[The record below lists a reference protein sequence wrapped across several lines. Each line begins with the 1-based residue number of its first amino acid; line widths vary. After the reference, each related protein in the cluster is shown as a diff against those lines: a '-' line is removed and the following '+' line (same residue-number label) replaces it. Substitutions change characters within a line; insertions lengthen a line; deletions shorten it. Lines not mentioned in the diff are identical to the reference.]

1 VPFKINT
8 VSQTRH
14 NDGLRFLYDFA
25 PLSPVIFL
33 LRLGA
38 VCALLLS
45 LHAAHAQSLPPPLSL
60 NGSDSTVPLAGS
72 SSYWVDVTGQLTVD
86 ELEQQQAEL
95 PFNLRNRGNRLQLS
109 PGAVLWVRFDAQV
122 IDTGAQWELELT
134 HSGTDRVSLYH
145 RQANGSWHAQ
155 HAGDRIA
162 VRDWAYPDRYPVFAL
177 DSRTGQTVS
186 YWVRIE
192 HARVPFSGE
201 LLVHNHNTL
210 RELRIHQQFWLGA
223 YFGMALLL
231 VATAVANAL
240 VFRDTSFAAY
250 AVYVTVLALALAAS
264 LGVGGQFIWPTWPR
278 WNGLAEFVL
287 LPMTAVTGLLFVRHV
302 VQPRRIGRGLDR
314 LALSLAGV
322 FLALTV
328 WDVMRPTAT
337 SLQAVTAAGA
347 LTMVLV
353 YAMLWTAWRTG
364 DRWVRWIALGI
375 LPVLVAGTLPVLRN
389 FGLMSSGF
397 LSQYGMVMAA
407 AIEAPLLIYGLLQRS
422 SMQHEAQTRAR
433 ALALTEPL
441 TGLTNRHNFML
452 RLHESLVR
460 AQRYQHHSA
469 LLLIDLDNHGWFAET
484 NGREVA
490 DRALVLTGSLLRS
503 VARDVDTASRV
514 NDSTLALLM
523 EGPVREAQVVA
534 AATSIVAGGLRPSNQ
549 LPVGSTLKF
558 KVVLALLPD
567 AASGA
572 DLESDAQAH
581 LDWLGSGLDALRQ
594 DGRRTILKLN
604 F

>member
-1 VPFKINT
+1 MT
-8 VSQTRH
+8 
-14 NDGLRFLYDFA
+14 FL
-25 PLSPVIFL
+25 V
-33 LRLGA
+33 RLCA
-38 VCALLLS
+38 LCALLLS
-45 LHAAHAQSLPPPLSL
+45 LHAAHAQPGPQPAPLSL
-60 NGSDSTVPLAGS
+60 DGSKSTLSLAGRS
-72 SSYWVDVTGQLTVD
+72 SFWVDGGGQLTVD
-86 ELEQQQAEL
+86 QLEQLQAEL
-95 PFNLRNRGNRLQLS
+95 PFSIRNRDNRLQLG
-109 PGAVLWVRFDAQV
+109 PGAVLWVKFDARV
-122 IDTGAQWELELT
+122 VDTGTQWELELT
-134 HSGTDRVSLYH
+134 HAGTDLVSLFH
-145 RQANGSWHAQ
+145 RQADGSWKAQ

-177 DSRTGQTVS
+177 DPRADQTVT

-201 LLVHNHNTL
+201 LLVHNHNAL
-210 RELRIHQQFWLGA
+210 RELRIQQQFLLGA

-250 AVYVTVLALALAAS
+250 AVYVTVLALALSAS
-264 LGVGGQFIWPTWPR
+264 LGVGGQFIWPGWPR

-287 LPMTAVTGLLFVRHV
+287 LPLTAVTGLLFVRHV

-314 LALSLAGV
+314 LALTLAGV

-328 WDVMRPTAT
+328 WDVLHPTAT
-337 SLQAVTAAGA
+337 SLQALTAIGA
-347 LTMVLV
+347 LTMALV
-353 YAMLWTAWRTG
+353 YAMLWAAWRTG

-375 LPVLVAGTLPVLRN
+375 LPVLLAGTLPVLRN
-389 FGLMSSGF
+389 FGLLSSGF
-397 LSQYGMVMAA
+397 LSQYGMVLAA
-407 AIEAPLLIYGLLQRS
+407 VIEAPLLIYGLLQRS
-422 SMQHEAQTRAR
+422 SVQHEAQTRAR

-484 NGREVA
+484 HGREVA

-503 VARDVDTASRV
+503 VARDVDTAGRV

-534 AATSIVAGGLRPSNQ
+534 AATSIVAGGLRPSSQ
-549 LPVGSTLKF
+549 LPVGATLKF

-572 DLESDAQAH
+572 DLESNAQAH

>member
-1 VPFKINT
+1 MGVIHLLRIRRVP
-8 VSQTRH
+8 
-14 NDGLRFLYDFA
+14 
-25 PLSPVIFL
+25 PLVTSL
-33 LRLGA
+33 LRLW
-38 VCALLLS
+38 ALIGLMLLAINTS
-45 LHAAHAQSLPPPLSL
+45 WAQSVPQPRTLVLDR
-60 NGSDSTVPLAGS
+60 GQSTLPLAGRS
-72 SSYWVDVTGQLTVD
+72 TFWVDDSGALTAPQL
-86 ELEQQQAEL
+86 ELHYANL
-95 PFNLRNRGNRLQLS
+95 PFAVRAPGSRVQLS
-109 PGAVLWVRFDAQV
+109 QGAVLWVRFEAEVKDNSAH
-122 IDTGAQWELELT
+122 WELELT

-145 RQANGSWHAQ
+145 RQADGSWHAQ
-155 HAGDRIA
+155 HAGDHIA
-162 VRDWAYPDRYPVFAL
+162 VSDWAYPDRYPVFAL
-177 DSRTGQTVS
+177 DPRVDQVVT

-210 RELRIHQQFWLGA
+210 RELRIHQQFLLGA
-223 YFGMALLL
+223 YFGMAALL

-250 AVYVTVLALALAAS
+250 AVYVTLLGLALAAS
-264 LGVGGQFIWPTWPR
+264 LGVGGQFLWPDWPR
-278 WNGLAEFVL
+278 WNSLAEFVL
-287 LPMTAVTGLLFVRHV
+287 LPLTAVAGLLFVRHV

-328 WDVMRPTAT
+328 WDVVQPTTA
-337 SLQAVTAAGA
+337 SLQALTAAGT

-353 YAMLWTAWRTG
+353 YAMLWAAWRTG
-364 DRWVRWIALGI
+364 DRWVRWIALGV
-375 LPVLVAGTLPVLRN
+375 LPVLMAGTLPVLRN
-389 FGLMSSGF
+389 FGLLSSGF

-460 AQRYQHHSA
+460 AQRYQHRSA

-484 NGREVA
+484 HGREVA

-534 AATSIVAGGLRPSNQ
+534 AATSIVAGGLRPSSQ

-567 AASGA
+567 SASSA

-581 LDWLGSGLDALRQ
+581 LDWLRSGLDAMRQ

>member
-1 VPFKINT
+1 MTFLV
-8 VSQTRH
+8 
-14 NDGLRFLYDFA
+14 RFCAL
-25 PLSPVIFL
+25 
-33 LRLGA
+33 
-38 VCALLLS
+38 CALLLS
-45 LHAAHAQSLPPPLSL
+45 LHAAHAQSGPQPSPLL
-60 NGSDSTVPLAGS
+60 LDGSKSTFSLAGR
-72 SSYWVDVTGQLTVD
+72 SSYWVDTGGLLTVD
-86 ELEQQQAEL
+86 QLEQHRADL
-95 PFNLRNRGNRLQLS
+95 PFSLRNRGNRLQLG
-109 PGAVLWVRFDAQV
+109 PGAVLWVRFDARV
-122 IDTGAQWELELT
+122 VDTGAQWELELT
-134 HSGTDRVSLYH
+134 HAGTDRVSLFH
-145 RQANGSWHAQ
+145 RRADGSWQAQ

-177 DSRTGQTVS
+177 DPRADQTVT

-201 LLVHNHNTL
+201 LLVHNHNAL
-210 RELRIHQQFWLGA
+210 RELRIQQQFLLGA

-231 VATAVANAL
+231 VATAVANAF

-264 LGVGGQFIWPTWPR
+264 LGVGGQFIWPGWPR

-287 LPMTAVTGLLFVRHV
+287 LPLTAVTGLLFVRHV

-314 LALSLAGV
+314 LALTLAGV
-322 FLALTV
+322 FLALTA
-328 WDVMRPTAT
+328 WDVVRPTAT
-337 SLQAVTAAGA
+337 SLQALTAIGA
-347 LTMVLV
+347 LTMALV

-375 LPVLVAGTLPVLRN
+375 LPVLLAGTLPVLRN
-389 FGLMSSGF
+389 FGLLSSGF
-397 LSQYGMVMAA
+397 LSQYGMVLAA
-407 AIEAPLLIYGLLQRS
+407 VIEAPLLIYGLLQRS
-422 SMQHEAQTRAR
+422 SVQHEAQTRAR

-469 LLLIDLDNHGWFAET
+469 LLLIDLDNHRWFADT
-484 NGREVA
+484 HGREVA

-503 VARDVDTASRV
+503 VARDVDTAGRV

-549 LPVGSTLKF
+549 LPVGATLKF

-572 DLESDAQAH
+572 DLESNAQAH

>member
-1 VPFKINT
+1 MTRLFHPFR
-8 VSQTRH
+8 VFA
-14 NDGLRFLYDFA
+14 FL
-25 PLSPVIFL
+25 
-33 LRLGA
+33 
-38 VCALLLS
+38 ALLLCCP
-45 LHAAHAQSLPPPLSL
+45 AAFPAEQAPALVLDSSQSSLSL
-60 NGSDSTVPLAGS
+60 AGR
-72 SSYWVDVTGQLTVD
+72 SSYWVDDSGERSVEQ
-86 ELEQQQAEL
+86 LEQQVEPAFQ
-95 PFNLRNRGNRLQLS
+95 LRRPGHRLLLK
-109 PGAVLWVRFDAQV
+109 PGAVLWVRFDALV
-122 IDTGAQWELELT
+122 SDTSARWELELT
-134 HSGTDRVSLYH
+134 HSGTDRVSLFH
-145 RQANGSWHAQ
+145 RRADGSWRAQ

-162 VRDWAYPDRYPVFAL
+162 VRDWAHPDRYPEFAL
-177 DSRTGQTVS
+177 DTRADQLVS

-210 RELRIHQQFWLGA
+210 RELRIQQQFLLGA
-223 YFGMALLL
+223 YFGMAALLI
-231 VATAVANAL
+231 ATAIANAL
-240 VFRDTSFAAY
+240 VFRDSSFAAY
-250 AVYVTVLALALAAS
+250 AGYVTLLGLALAAS
-264 LGVGGQFIWPTWPR
+264 LGVGGQFLWSGWPR

-287 LPMTAVTGLLFVRHV
+287 LPLTAVAGLLFVRHV

-322 FLALTV
+322 FLALTA
-328 WDVMRPTAT
+328 WDVARPTTT

-347 LTMVLV
+347 LTMALV
-353 YAMLWTAWRTG
+353 YAMLWAAWRTG

-375 LPVLVAGTLPVLRN
+375 LPVLMAGTLPVLRN
-389 FGLMSSGF
+389 FGLVSSGF
-397 LSQYGMVMAA
+397 LSQYGMVLAA

-452 RLHESLVR
+452 RLHDSLVR

-469 LLLIDLDNHGWFAET
+469 LLLIDLDNHGWFAEAH
-484 NGREVA
+484 GREVA

-503 VARDVDTASRV
+503 VARDVDTAGRV
-514 NDSTLALLM
+514 DDTLLALLM
-523 EGPVREAQVVA
+523 EGPVKEAQVVA
-534 AATSIVAGGLRPSNQ
+534 AATSIVAGGLRPSAQ
-549 LPVGSTLKF
+549 LPVGATLKF

-567 AASGA
+567 AASGSE
-572 DLESDAQAH
+572 LESNAQAH
-581 LDWLGSGLDALRQ
+581 LDWMRGGLQTLRQ

>member
-1 VPFKINT
+1 VT
-8 VSQTRH
+8 
-14 NDGLRFLYDFA
+14 FL
-25 PLSPVIFL
+25 V
-33 LRLGA
+33 RLCA
-38 VCALLLS
+38 LCALLLS
-45 LHAAHAQSLPPPLSL
+45 LHGAHAQSGPQPSPLLLDGGKSTLSL
-60 NGSDSTVPLAGS
+60 AGR
-72 SSYWVDVTGQLTVD
+72 SSYWVDTAGLLTVD
-86 ELEQQQAEL
+86 QLEKQQAAL
-95 PFNLRNRGNRLQLS
+95 PFRLRDRGNRLQLS
-109 PGAVLWVRFDAQV
+109 PGAVLWVRFDARVQ
-122 IDTGAQWELELT
+122 DTGAQWELELT
-134 HSGTDRVSLYH
+134 HSGTDRVSLFH
-145 RQANGSWHAQ
+145 RRADGNWRSQ

-177 DSRTGQTVS
+177 DPQAGQTVT

-201 LLVHNHNTL
+201 LLVHNHNAL
-210 RELRIHQQFWLGA
+210 RELRIQQQFLLGA

-231 VATAVANAL
+231 VATAVANAF

-264 LGVGGQFIWPTWPR
+264 LGVGGQFIWPGWPR

-287 LPMTAVTGLLFVRHV
+287 LPLTAVTGLLFVRHV

-314 LALSLAGV
+314 MALTLAGV
-322 FLALTV
+322 FLALTA
-328 WDVMRPTAT
+328 WDVVRPTAT
-337 SLQAVTAAGA
+337 SLQALTVVGA
-347 LTMVLV
+347 LTMALV
-353 YAMLWTAWRTG
+353 YAMLWAAWRTG

-375 LPVLVAGTLPVLRN
+375 LPVLLAGTLPVLRN
-389 FGLMSSGF
+389 FGLLSSGF
-397 LSQYGMVMAA
+397 LSQYGMVLAA

-422 SMQHEAQTRAR
+422 SVQHEAQARAR

-484 NGREVA
+484 HGREVA

-503 VARDVDTASRV
+503 VARDVDTAGRV

-549 LPVGSTLKF
+549 LPVGTTLKF

-572 DLESDAQAH
+572 DLESNAQAH

>member
-1 VPFKINT
+1 MTRLARLCAFVILLLCFPAAFA
-8 VSQTRH
+8 VSQ
-14 NDGLRFLYDFA
+14 
-25 PLSPVIFL
+25 
-33 LRLGA
+33 
-38 VCALLLS
+38 
-45 LHAAHAQSLPPPLSL
+45 PPPLAL
-60 NGSDSTVPLAGS
+60 DGSQSTLSLAGRS
-72 SSYWVDVTGQLTVD
+72 TYWVDETGRQTVD
-86 ELEQQQAEL
+86 QVEQQTEVAFQ
-95 PFNLRNRGNRLQLS
+95 LREQGHRLRLN
-109 PGAVLWVRFDAQV
+109 PGAALWVRFDARV
-122 IDTGAQWELELT
+122 SDTSAHWELELT
-134 HSGTDRVSLYH
+134 HSGTDRVSLFH
-145 RQANGSWHAQ
+145 RQADGGWRAQ
-155 HAGDRIA
+155 HAGDHIA
-162 VRDWAYPDRYPVFAL
+162 VRNWAYPDRYPVFAL
-177 DSRTGQTVS
+177 DTRADQVVS

-201 LLVHNHNTL
+201 LLVHNHNAL
-210 RELRIHQQFWLGA
+210 RELRIHQQFLLGA
-223 YFGMALLL
+223 YFGMAALLI
-231 VATAVANAL
+231 ATAIANAL

-250 AVYVTVLALALAAS
+250 AVYVTLLGLALAAS
-264 LGVGGQFIWPTWPR
+264 LGVGGQFLWSAWPR
-278 WNGLAEFVL
+278 WNSLAEFVL
-287 LPMTAVTGLLFVRHV
+287 LPLTAVAGLLFVRHV

-322 FLALTV
+322 FLLLTA
-328 WDVMRPTAT
+328 WDVVRPTTT

-353 YAMLWTAWRTG
+353 YAMLWAAWRTG

-375 LPVLVAGTLPVLRN
+375 LPVLMAGTLPVLRN
-389 FGLMSSGF
+389 FGLVSSGF

-452 RLHESLVR
+452 RLHDSLVR

-469 LLLIDLDNHGWFAET
+469 LLLIDLDTHGWFADT
-484 NGREVA
+484 HGREVA

-503 VARDVDTASRV
+503 VARDVDTAGRV
-514 NDSTLALLM
+514 DDTLLALLM
-523 EGPVREAQVVA
+523 EGPVKEAQVVA
-534 AATSIVAGGLRPSNQ
+534 AATSIVAGGLRPSSQ
-549 LPVGSTLKF
+549 LPVGATLKF

-567 AASGA
+567 EASA
-572 DLESDAQAH
+572 SELESNARAH
-581 LDWLGSGLDALRQ
+581 LDWMRSGLDSLRQ